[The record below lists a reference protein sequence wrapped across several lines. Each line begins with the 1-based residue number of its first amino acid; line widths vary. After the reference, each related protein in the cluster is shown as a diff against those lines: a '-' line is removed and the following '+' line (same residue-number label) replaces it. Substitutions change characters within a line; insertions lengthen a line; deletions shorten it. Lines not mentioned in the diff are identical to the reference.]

1 MNGFKNIEA
10 IKTYILEVTGMKV
23 RVEKQR
29 RILYFYYINID
40 EVEVW
45 SIRQDICYL
54 THKQLEPLVKLLN
67 GNTVPYYE

>member
-10 IKTYILEVTGMKV
+10 IKSYILEVTGMKV
-23 RVEKQR
+23 HIEKR
-29 RILYFYYINID
+29 RGTLYFYYINGD
-40 EVEVW
+40 EVGMEQ
-45 SIRQDICYL
+45 IYQDVCYL